1 MSFTT
6 LPQSTLPENRPTRLV
21 THPSGY
27 IQPGGQHRQLPHARR
42 PSPYPVLPRHL
53 PTDFG
58 MRSSWVVE
66 FDRERTDPYI
76 GRHRRADHPVEPFRR
91 PAPRTEAE
99 YTARLQEIAWDRFL
113 RKTADLA
120 ACHARQPKRPFI
132 VRLTSACKRAV
143 HRVTRTPR
151 LASATL

>member
-27 IQPGGQHRQLPHARR
+27 NLTSNPGQPSQSRR

-58 MRSSWVVE
+58 LRNSWTVE
-66 FDRERTDPYI
+66 FDPHRT
-76 GRHRRADHPVEPFRR
+76 V
-91 PAPRTEAE
+91 
-99 YTARLQEIAWDRFL
+99 LQPDFG
-113 RKTADLA
+113 
-120 ACHARQPKRPFI
+120 
-132 VRLTSACKRAV
+132 S
-143 HRVTRTPR
+143 
-151 LASATL
+151 